1 MSNLLAVRVDA
12 RRASELAAWMEP
24 LADPQDVVQV
34 PLADGASLVLVTRE
48 AERTVVPGEAALFR
62 GFAVDTELEHLAVG
76 ADGWA
81 AAPTAM
87 RDRIGVLGG
96 TFVHASWHDARVEV
110 RRDVW
115 GNQRLLRTA
124 GDGWS
129 AASDSMLVLR
139 RLRDAMREPSTPDEV
154 ELLARTVLSGVA
166 ETALGPGTAI
176 REIAFVPAGHGV
188 ELAPG
193 AARLVGDPV
202 GALLRRPAAGY
213 RDAVRAAAAGIA
225 GEIGAVRS
233 LAGTRPRLRLSG
245 GQDSRVALAAA
256 LAQGGPQDLA
266 CAVQD
271 ETEAHRADARV
282 ARDLAARFRL
292 ELEVIDHPDRRQ
304 QLRLWL
310 ATLADTYDGFG
321 VDDSA
326 PVRGVFGISGIGA
339 ETCKGNF
346 GWRSWWRLEEDLGLP
361 LQLDLAFVEQSTRGL
376 AQAGA
381 SAASPEATEDHYLA
395 YRAGIHCGAGYA
407 GRSPLTANPLQRADL
422 VRLGRAPWSSEAPGA
437 ERARIGDPLVI
448 TDLAALLHPEAA
460 MHPYDRD
467 IGVDAAHVERRLEVL
482 GGAVDVRDRA
492 YATTGDA
499 LSVPLGPSSLAL
511 ALAEREEP
519 GAFDLD
525 SAIALGARGVRH
537 LEHAAARARYE
548 EILENA
554 RWRAEERG
562 IPLMFAGQSPARY
575 ASLVLLD

>member
-12 RRASELAAWMEP
+12 RRASELAAWMEQ

-34 PLADGASLVLVTRE
+34 SLADGASLVLVARE
-48 AERTVVPGEAALFR
+48 AERTVVPGEEALFR

-81 AAPTAM
+81 AAPTVM

-176 REIAFVPAGHGV
+176 REIGFVPAGHGV

-202 GALLRRPAAGY
+202 GTLLRRPAAGY
-213 RDAVRAAAAGIA
+213 REAVRAAAAGIA

-282 ARDLAARFRL
+282 ARDLAARFGL
-292 ELEVIDHPDRRQ
+292 ELEVIDHADRRQ

-321 VDDSA
+321 VDDRA
-326 PVRGVFGISGIGA
+326 PVDGVFGISGIGA

-346 GWRSWWRLEEDLGLP
+346 GWRSWWRLDEDLGLP

-381 SAASPEATEDHYLA
+381 TAASPEATEDHYLA

-422 VRLGRAPWSSEAPGA
+422 VRLGRAPWSPEAPGA

-460 MHPYDRD
+460 MHSYDRD
-467 IGVDAAHVERRLEVL
+467 IGVDAAHVERRLEAL
-482 GGAVDVRDRA
+482 GGAIDVRGRA

-499 LSVPLGPSSLAL
+499 PAVPLGPSSLAL

-519 GAFDLD
+519 GGFDLD
-525 SAIALGARGVRH
+525 SAVALGARGVRR
-537 LEHAAARARYE
+537 LEHAATRARYE

>member
-87 RDRIGVLGG
+87 RDRVGALGG

-202 GALLRRPAAGY
+202 GALLRRPAPGY

-292 ELEVIDHPDRRQ
+292 ELEVIDHADRRQ

-321 VDDSA
+321 VDDRA
-326 PVRGVFGISGIGA
+326 PVDGVFGISGLGA

-381 SAASPEATEDHYLA
+381 TAASPEATEDHYLA
-395 YRAGIHCGAGYA
+395 YRAGIHTGAGYV
-407 GRSPLTANPLQRADL
+407 GRSQLTANPLQRADL
-422 VRLGRAPWSSEAPGA
+422 VGLGRAPWSPEAPGA

-482 GGAVDVRDRA
+482 GGVVDVRDRA

>member
-34 PLADGASLVLVTRE
+34 PLSDGASLVLVARE

-87 RDRIGVLGG
+87 RDRVGALGG

-292 ELEVIDHPDRRQ
+292 ELEVIDHADRRQ

-321 VDDSA
+321 VDDRA
-326 PVRGVFGISGIGA
+326 PVDGVFGISGLGA

-381 SAASPEATEDHYLA
+381 TAASPEATEDHYLA
-395 YRAGIHCGAGYA
+395 YRAGIHTGAGYV
-407 GRSPLTANPLQRADL
+407 GRSQLTANPLQRADL
-422 VRLGRAPWSSEAPGA
+422 VGLGRAPWSPEAPGV

-482 GGAVDVRDRA
+482 GGVVDVRDRA